1 MHYAPR
7 MHLTY
12 LPSQERTLLWG
23 EAPKSRELYDALAA
37 CGQPLT
43 AEVVGPAGRRDT
55 VQGLA
60 LTVTDTIG
68 LLLQQSDAAID
79 GAPPSVQAWT
89 LATRF
94 TADLVRRQRV
104 VPRMTDEGTM
114 LWGVDL
120 DTVPDQR
127 RFHALASTFPPA
139 ACAEAVATT
148 RSGTAPVRDV
158 ILSWMDA
165 VTTAIVRYGVE
176 GAEAAD
182 PRWSWEARLIQ
193 ALAGN
198 IIHFNPVDNSGN
210 DIRAALRD
218 WITPPAPP
226 PSGTLRLALRLEL
239 PNDAA
244 LHAGMLRVSFLL
256 QAEDDPSLLLNAQDV
271 WAGGSWAFRRLGRA
285 FANPEESLLAGINR
299 CAEVFPAAKAALTLA
314 QPDHVTINAAEAIE
328 LVGSLGEEL
337 NRLNIGLMLPAEL
350 TEAGRRRLKV
360 RMRVGEKQ
368 NREWQTSGSFSLQ
381 SVVDFSWEAA
391 VDDEALT
398 ADEIAALAKIK
409 SPFVQLRGK
418 WVMVRP
424 GELAHAA
431 ELLKKGGTLSGAAAL
446 GAVLRGSAELDDD
459 SVQVVAGTALRGLL
473 DRLKGAS
480 TSFTAPPPGFV
491 GTLRPYQLRGLSW
504 LLTLSKMGLGAVLA
518 DDMGLGKT
526 IQVLAYLLAW
536 RQQNP
541 QDKRPVLLVAPTSV
555 VGNWEREAAKFA
567 PSLSVMRYHG
577 VSRSRNPNFG
587 HHIVVT
593 SYGVLRRDQDLLTS
607 QRWSAVIL
615 DEAQN
620 IKNAEA
626 QTARIAR
633 QLQADHH
640 IALTGTPVENRLAEL
655 WSLYA
660 FAVPGLLG
668 PMETFRREVANPI
681 EKEGNAEAA
690 ERLKKV
696 VSPFLLRRVKTDPT
710 VISDLPEKIE
720 KKEIVAL
727 SREQVSLY
735 QASVSAALERI
746 AGADGIQRRGLV
758 LALIMGLKQI
768 CNHPAQYQKEA
779 GPLPNRSGKLDR
791 MVEMMEE
798 IVAVGDRALV
808 FTQFREMGE
817 LLVTQLTEAFGE
829 EVFFLH
835 GGTSRVQRDK
845 MVERFQTDPNAPHI
859 FVLSLKAGGT
869 GLNLTAA
876 NHVFHFDRWWNP
888 AVEDQATDRAFRIGQ
903 TRGVQVHKL
912 ICAGTMEEKV
922 DQLLEK
928 KRDLAARIV
937 GSGEAWI
944 TEMNDAELRELF
956 SLSSD
961 GDDDD
966 DDTGDRRRGR
976 RA

>member
-1 MHYAPR
+1 

-12 LPSQERTLLWG
+12 LTSQERVLLWG
-23 EAPKSRELYDALAA
+23 EAPKSRTLYDALAA
-37 CGQPLT
+37 CGSDHAANVMVP
-43 AEVVGPAGRRDT
+43 PGRRDT
-55 VQGLA
+55 VKGLA
-60 LTVTDTIG
+60 LSVTDAVG
-68 LLLQQSDAAID
+68 VLLSQPDEVID
-79 GAPPSVQAWT
+79 QHPPSVQAWT
-89 LATRF
+89 LAARF

-104 VPRMTDEGTM
+104 VPRMSEDGKM

-139 ACAEAVATT
+139 ACAEAVEGS

-165 VTTAIVRYGVE
+165 VTTAIVRFGVE
-176 GAEAAD
+176 GAEEAD

-193 ALAGN
+193 ALAGH
-198 IIHFNPVDNSGN
+198 ITRFNPIDNEGR

-239 PNDAA
+239 PGEASLRSGD
-244 LHAGMLRVSFLL
+244 LRVSFLL

-285 FANPEESLLAGINR
+285 FANPEESLLAGLAR
-299 CAEVFPAAKAALTLA
+299 CAELYKPIERILGQA
-314 QPDHVTINAAEAIE
+314 QPDHLMVSPGEAIS
-328 LVGSLGEEL
+328 LLHDLGEAL
-337 NRLNIGLMLPAEL
+337 VQNNFGILLPAEL

-360 RMRVGEKQ
+360 RMRVGEKAST
-368 NREWQTSGSFSLQ
+368 EWKTSGAFSLQ
-381 SVVDFSWEAA
+381 SVVSFNWEAA
-391 VDDEALT
+391 IDDEALT
-398 ADEIAALAKIK
+398 ADEIAALAKVK

-424 GELAHAA
+424 GELAQAA
-431 ELLKKGGTLSGAAAL
+431 ALLEKGGTLSGAAAL
-446 GAVLRGSAELDDD
+446 GAVLRGAIDHDDEPV
-459 SVQVVAGTALRGLL
+459 SVVAGVALRDVL

-480 TSFTAPPPGFV
+480 TTVTTPPPGFQ

-504 LLTLSKMGLGAVLA
+504 LLTLSKLGLGSVLA

-526 IQVLAYLLAW
+526 IQLLAFLLAW

-541 QDKRPVLLVAPTSV
+541 QDRRPVLLVAPTSV
-555 VGNWEREAAKFA
+555 VGNWEREAARFA

-587 HHIVVT
+587 HHVVVT
-593 SYGVLRRDQDLLTS
+593 SYGVLRRDQEMLTS
-607 QRWSAVIL
+607 VNWASVVL

-626 QTARIAR
+626 QTARVAR
-633 QLQADHH
+633 MLQADHH
-640 IALTGTPVENRLAEL
+640 IALTGTPVENRLSEL
-655 WSLYA
+655 WSLFA

-668 PMETFRREVANPI
+668 PQETFRREVANPI

-690 ERLKKV
+690 ERLKRV
-696 VSPFLLRRVKTDPT
+696 VSPFLLRRVKTDPA

-720 KKEIVAL
+720 MKEICAL

-735 QASVSAALERI
+735 QASVANALERI
-746 AGADGIQRRGLV
+746 ASADGIQRRGLV

-768 CNHPAQYQKEA
+768 CNHPAQFQKEP

-791 MVEMMEE
+791 LVEMMEE
-798 IVAVGDRALV
+798 VVAVGDRALV

-817 LLVTQLTEAFGE
+817 LLVNQLTEAFGE
-829 EVFFLH
+829 DVFFLH
-835 GGTSRVQRDK
+835 GGTSRVQRDR
-845 MVERFQTDPNAPHI
+845 MVERFQNDPSAPHI

-961 GDDDD
+961 SVDDD
-966 DDTGDRRRGR
+966 DDTSAQGDRRRGR
-976 RA
+976 GKA